1 MAHKVTPMNP
11 RFVIQRVQT
20 APPDTRVQEFYAV
33 DDDGASMWVV
43 DTKRATMF
51 MSIHSADLVQKAEGG
66 DIIAIT
72 NDDTYDL
79 YRG

>member
-11 RFVIQRVQT
+11 RFVLQRVQIT
-20 APPDTRVQEFYAV
+20 PEVRVQEFYAV
-33 DDDGASMWVV
+33 DDDGASMWVT

-72 NDDTYDL
+72 NDDSYDL